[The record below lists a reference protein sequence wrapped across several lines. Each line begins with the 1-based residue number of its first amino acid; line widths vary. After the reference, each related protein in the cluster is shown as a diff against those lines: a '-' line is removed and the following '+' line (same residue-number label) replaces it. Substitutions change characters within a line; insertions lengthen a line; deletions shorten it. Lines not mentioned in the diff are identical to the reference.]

1 MKMKRVTLEIVLE
14 CPANKDPFSYV
25 SISGGQT
32 IKKVQ
37 KNITKEEELGEVD
50 TPWGQKMREF
60 YTVRKFI
67 QDGVLAALKTIADDY
82 RVRVYGNTTVDPFYS
97 NRKGFSYWMEIDRKS
112 RAVGVGP
119 RPLQGM
125 TFELEQGVV
134 TVRVGEYSTRVFTT
148 ISLSDPNFVDAIKNM
163 VLKRLKK

>member
-32 IKKVQ
+32 VKRLQ
-37 KNITKEEELGEVD
+37 KNVTKEEALGEVD

-60 YTVRKFI
+60 YTVRKLI
-67 QDGVLAALKTIADDY
+67 QDGVLAALKTIAKDY
-82 RVRVYGNTTVDPFYS
+82 RVRVYGNTTIDAYYS
-97 NRKGFSYWMEIDRKS
+97 NRKGFSYWMEMDRKS
-112 RAVGVGP
+112 RTYGIGP
-119 RPLQGM
+119 RSLQGM

-134 TVRVGEYSTRVFTT
+134 TVRVGEYATKIFTT
-148 ISLSDPNFVDAIKNM
+148 ISLSDPNFVDSVKNM
-163 VLKRLKK
+163 ILKRLKK